1 MSWIQCFV
9 RKRFDK
15 ALDVQGGLWIICG
28 GFPSHSMFVPLLCL
42 SKGGSYLIWGGLF
55 LVFPREKSPISCIGS
70 SQTDVP
76 SIKTSRRYIGSH
88 INQSTRS
95 SSEKS
100 QSQTKVFFL
109 QFQNSLSLKCGIS
122 CQNKRS
128 IGFLISLINK
138 GLSYHWSWAR
148 TRQFHGPLSE
158 KLTIQ
163 CSVCHF

>member
-15 ALDVQGGLWIICG
+15 ALDVQGGLWIMCG

-100 QSQTKVFFL
+100 QSQTKAFFL
-109 QFQNSLSLKCGIS
+109 HFLNLLTLKSECKVHPISDISNQQGIS
-122 CQNKRS
+122 RAYDWS
-128 IGFLISLINK
+128 GASSYPTIPGISKWEIN
-138 GLSYHWSWAR
+138 
-148 TRQFHGPLSE
+148 
-158 KLTIQ
+158 
-163 CSVCHF
+163 